1 MKKIILFSVLIIL
14 LCFPNLLLAQENP
27 DAIALV
33 DDQLENNFYEAVKQ
47 RGIENYDKAIVAI
60 QKCIEKEPK
69 NAAFQYELGKNYLSL
84 KNYVDAE
91 NAFKKAVELDNK
103 QRWYWNGLYDVY
115 YQTRD
120 YQKSIP
126 IVEKLIEFD
135 ENMKE
140 DLVSLYMN
148 TNQHGKAFEL
158 LKNMEAKSKLSS
170 TMEFYKLKLQESNAY
185 TKPQKEQLEEAIK
198 KNPKDEQNYIDLIV
212 LYSSFNQEDKAFEVA
227 KQLEK
232 EIPNSDWAH
241 VSLVKFHL
249 NNNDGENASKSMF
262 KVLDNNRMDLK
273 IKHRVFNEFLIFA
286 VKNPTYLKDIDKA
299 IPYFND
305 DKEINVA
312 KEVAK
317 FFWKKNDLEKTVYY
331 FEKGIK
337 KNSDDVEAMELY
349 LEVLI
354 QKQDFQLVTIK
365 AEDYLESFPT
375 QVGFYFYA
383 GLGYNQLKE
392 YKKAK
397 TILENGLDFV
407 VEFNASES
415 GIYNNRFNANFY
427 KQLIISC
434 ENLNDI
440 AKKQVYTNKLKQL
453 QK

>member
-1 MKKIILFSVLIIL
+1 MIKKKHIAFLAFLLFSFGNHL
-14 LCFPNLLLAQENP
+14 FAQDNP

-69 NAAFQYELGKNYLSL
+69 NASFQYELGKNYLSL

-115 YQTRD
+115 YQTKD

-126 IVEKLIEFD
+126 IVEKLVEFD
-135 ENMKE
+135 ANMRE

-148 TNQHGKAFEL
+148 TNQHAKALEL
-158 LKNMEAKSKLSS
+158 LKDMESKSKLTS
-170 TMEFYKLKLQESNAY
+170 TMEYYKLKIQESNAY
-185 TKPQKEQLEEAIK
+185 SKPQKEQLEEAIK
-198 KNPKDEQNYIDLIV
+198 KSPKVEQNYIDLIV
-212 LYSSFNQEDKAFEVA
+212 LYINFNQEDKAFEVA

-232 EIPNSDWAH
+232 EIPNSEWAH

-299 IPYFND
+299 IPYFD
-305 DKEINVA
+305 
-312 KEVAK
+312 
-317 FFWKKNDLEKTVYY
+317 
-331 FEKGIK
+331 KGIK

-354 QKQDFQLVTIK
+354 QKQDFQSVTKK
-365 AEDYLESFPT
+365 AEEYLESFPT

-397 TILENGLDFV
+397 NILENGLDFV
-407 VEFNASES
+407 VEFNPSES
-415 GIYNNRFNANFY
+415 GIYNNRFNVNFY

-434 ENLNDI
+434 ENLNDN
-440 AKKQVYTNKLKQL
+440 AKKETYTNKLKQL

>member
-1 MKKIILFSVLIIL
+1 MAFLLFS
-14 LCFPNLLLAQENP
+14 FGNHLLAQENP

-33 DDQLENNFYEAVKQ
+33 DDQLENNFYEAMKQ

-60 QKCIEKEPK
+60 QKCIEKDPK
-69 NAAFQYELGKNYLSL
+69 NAAFQYELGKNYLSQ

-91 NAFKKAVELDNK
+91 SAFKKAVELDNK

-115 YQTRD
+115 YQTKD

-126 IVEKLIEFD
+126 IVEKLVEFD
-135 ENMKE
+135 ANMNE

-148 TNQHGKAFEL
+148 TNQHGKALDL
-158 LKNMEAKSKLSS
+158 LKDMESKSKLTS
-170 TMEFYKLKLQESNAY
+170 TMEYYKLRIQESNKY
-185 TKPQKEQLEEAIK
+185 SKPQKEQLEEAIK
-198 KNPKDEQNYIDLIV
+198 KNPKVEQNYIDLIV
-212 LYSSFNQEDKAFEVA
+212 LYTSFNQEDKAFEVA

-249 NNNDGENASKSMF
+249 NSNDGENASKSMF
-262 KVLDNNRMDLK
+262 KVLDNDLVDLK

-299 IPYFND
+299 IPYFDND
-305 DKEINVA
+305 REINVA
-312 KEVAK
+312 KELAK
-317 FFWKKNDLEKTVYY
+317 FFWKKDDLEKTVFY
-331 FEKGIK
+331 FDKGLK
-337 KNSDDVEAMELY
+337 KNPEDVEAMELY

-354 QKQDFQLVTIK
+354 QKQDFQLVTRK
-365 AEDYLESFPT
+365 AEDFLESFPT
-375 QVGFYFYA
+375 NVGFYLYA
-383 GLGYNQLKE
+383 GMGYNQLKE

-397 TILENGLDFV
+397 TVLENGLDFV
-407 VEFNASES
+407 VEFNPSES
-415 GIYNNRFNANFY
+415 GMYNNRFNVNFY

-434 ENLNDI
+434 ENLNDN
-440 AKKQVYTNKLKQL
+440 AKVQLYTNKLKQL

>member
-1 MKKIILFSVLIIL
+1 MIKKTHIAFLAFLLFSFGNHL
-14 LCFPNLLLAQENP
+14 FAQENP

-33 DDQLENNFYEAVKQ
+33 DDQLENNFYEAMKQ

-60 QKCIEKEPK
+60 QKCIEKEPT

-91 NAFKKAVELDNK
+91 SAFKKAVELDNK

-115 YQTRD
+115 YQTKD
-120 YQKSIP
+120 FQKSIP

-135 ENMKE
+135 ANMKE

-148 TNQHGKAFEL
+148 TNQHAKAFEL
-158 LKNMEAKSKLSS
+158 LNNMESSSKLTR
-170 TMEFYKLKLQESNAY
+170 TMEFYKLRLLETNKLA
-185 TKPQKEQLEEAIK
+185 KPQKEQLEDAIK
-198 KNPKDEQNYIDLIV
+198 KNPKVEQNYIDLIV
-212 LYSSFNQEDKAFEVA
+212 FYTNLNQEEKAFEVA

-232 EIPNSDWAH
+232 EIPSSDWAH

-262 KVLDNNRMDLK
+262 KVLENDRMDLK

-286 VKNPTYLKDIDKA
+286 VKNSTYLKEIDKA
-299 IPYFND
+299 IPYFDN

-312 KEVAK
+312 KEIAK
-317 FFWKKNDLEKTVYY
+317 FFWKKNDLEKTAYY
-331 FEKGIK
+331 FEKGLK
-337 KNSDDVEAMELY
+337 KNSDDIDAMKLY

-354 QKQDFQLVTIK
+354 QKQDFLLVTK
-365 AEDYLESFPT
+365 KSEEYLESFPT
-375 QVGFYFYA
+375 QSGFYFYA

-397 TILENGLDFV
+397 NNLENGLDFV
-407 VEFNASES
+407 VENPSLE
-415 GIYNNRFNANFY
+415 ANFY

-434 ENLNDI
+434 ENLNDN

>member
-1 MKKIILFSVLIIL
+1 MAFLLFSFGNYL
-14 LCFPNLLLAQENP
+14 FAQENP

-69 NAAFQYELGKNYLSL
+69 NASFQYELGKNYLSL

-91 NAFKKAVELDNK
+91 NAFKKAIELDNK

-115 YQTRD
+115 YQTKD

-135 ENMKE
+135 GNMRE

-148 TNQHGKAFEL
+148 TNQHAKALEL
-158 LKNMEAKSKLSS
+158 LKDMESKSKLTS
-170 TMEFYKLKLQESNAY
+170 TMEFYKLKIQESNAY
-185 TKPQKEQLEEAIK
+185 SKPQKEQLEEAIK
-198 KNPKDEQNYIDLIV
+198 KNPKVEQNYIDLIV
-212 LYSSFNQEDKAFEVA
+212 LYTSFNQEDKAFEVA

-262 KVLDNNRMDLK
+262 KVLDNDRMDLK

-299 IPYFND
+299 IPYFDN

-317 FFWKKNDLEKTVYY
+317 FFWKKNDLEKAVYY
-331 FEKGIK
+331 FEIGIK
-337 KNSDDVEAMELY
+337 KKSDDLEAMELY
-349 LEVLI
+349 LEVLV
-354 QKQDFQLVTIK
+354 QKQDYQLVTKK
-365 AEDYLESFPT
+365 AEDFLESFPT
-375 QVGFYFYA
+375 YVGFYFYA

-397 TILENGLDFV
+397 NILENGLDFV
-407 VEFNASES
+407 VEFNPSES
-415 GIYNNRFNANFY
+415 GIYNNRFNVNFY

-434 ENLNDI
+434 ENLNDN
-440 AKKQVYTNKLKQL
+440 AKKETYTNKLKQL

>member
-1 MKKIILFSVLIIL
+1 MF
-14 LCFPNLLLAQENP
+14 AQENP

-115 YQTRD
+115 YQTKD

-126 IVEKLIEFD
+126 IVEKLVEFD
-135 ENMKE
+135 ANMRE

-148 TNQHGKAFEL
+148 TNQHAKALEL
-158 LKNMEAKSKLSS
+158 LKDMESKSKLTS
-170 TMEFYKLKLQESNAY
+170 TMEYYKLKIQESNAY
-185 TKPQKEQLEEAIK
+185 SKPQKEQLEEAIK
-198 KNPKDEQNYIDLIV
+198 KSPKVEQNYIDLIV
-212 LYSSFNQEDKAFEVA
+212 LYINFNQEDKAFEVA

-232 EIPNSDWAH
+232 EIPNSEWAH

-262 KVLDNNRMDLK
+262 KVLDNDRMDLK

-299 IPYFND
+299 IPYFDN

-317 FFWKKNDLEKTVYY
+317 FFWKKNDLENATKY

-337 KNSDDVEAMELY
+337 RNSNDLEAMELY
-349 LEVLI
+349 LEVLV
-354 QKQDFQLVTIK
+354 QKQDYQYML
-365 AEDYLESFPT
+365 L
-375 QVGFYFYA
+375 
-383 GLGYNQLKE
+383 GLL
-392 YKKAK
+392 
-397 TILENGLDFV
+397 
-407 VEFNASES
+407 
-415 GIYNNRFNANFY
+415 RR
-427 KQLIISC
+427 
-434 ENLNDI
+434 
-440 AKKQVYTNKLKQL
+440 
-453 QK
+453 

>member
-1 MKKIILFSVLIIL
+1 MIKKKHIVLFAFLLFSFGNHL
-14 LCFPNLLLAQENP
+14 FAQENP
-27 DAIALV
+27 DSIALV
-33 DDQLENNFYEAVKQ
+33 EDQLENNFYEAVKQ
-47 RGIENYDKAIVAI
+47 RGIENYDKAIVSI

-91 NAFKKAVELDNK
+91 SAFKKAVELDNK

-115 YQTRD
+115 YQTKD

-135 ENMKE
+135 PNMKE
-140 DLVSLYMN
+140 DLVSLFMN
-148 TNQHGKAFEL
+148 TNQHGKALDL
-158 LKNMEAKSKLSS
+158 LKDMESKSKLTS
-170 TMEFYKLKLQESNAY
+170 TMEFYKLKIQESNNY
-185 TKPQKEQLEEAIK
+185 SKPQKEQLEEAIK
-198 KNPKDEQNYIDLIV
+198 KNPKVEQNYIDLIV
-212 LYSSFNQEDKAFEVA
+212 LYTSFNQEDKAFEVA

-262 KVLDNNRMDLK
+262 KILDNDRMDLK

-286 VKNPTYLKDIDKA
+286 YKNPAYLKDIDKA
-299 IPYFND
+299 IPYFD
-305 DKEINVA
+305 IDREINVA
-312 KEVAK
+312 KELAK
-317 FFWKKNDLEKTVYY
+317 FFWKKNDLDKTAFY
-331 FEKGIK
+331 FEKGLK
-337 KNSDDVEAMELY
+337 KNPEDVDAMELY

-354 QKQDFQLVTIK
+354 QKQDYQLVTRR
-365 AEDYLESFPT
+365 ADDYIESFPT
-375 QVGFYFYA
+375 QADFYFYS

-397 TILENGLDFV
+397 NILENGLDFV
-407 VEFNASES
+407 IENKVLE
-415 GIYNNRFNANFY
+415 ANFY

-434 ENLNDI
+434 ENLNDN
-440 AKKQVYTNKLKQL
+440 AKKELYNNKLKQL

>member
-1 MKKIILFSVLIIL
+1 MAFLLFSFGNHL
-14 LCFPNLLLAQENP
+14 FAQENP
-27 DAIALV
+27 DTIALV

-69 NAAFQYELGKNYLSL
+69 NASFQYELGKNYLSL

-115 YQTRD
+115 YQTKD

-135 ENMKE
+135 ANMKE

-148 TNQHGKAFEL
+148 TNQHAKALEL
-158 LKNMEAKSKLSS
+158 LKDMESKSKLTS
-170 TMEFYKLKLQESNAY
+170 TMEFYKLKIQESNAY
-185 TKPQKEQLEEAIK
+185 SKPQKEQLEEAIT
-198 KNPKDEQNYIDLIV
+198 KNPKVEQNYIDLIV
-212 LYSSFNQEDKAFEVA
+212 LYTSFNQEDKAFEVA

-262 KVLDNNRMDLK
+262 KVLGNDHIDLK

-299 IPYFND
+299 IPYFDN

-312 KEVAK
+312 KELAK
-317 FFWKKNDLEKTVYY
+317 FFWKKNDLEKTAYY

-337 KNSDDVEAMELY
+337 RNSDDVEAMELY

-354 QKQDFQLVTIK
+354 QKQDFQLVTKK
-365 AEDYLESFPT
+365 AEEYLESFPT
-375 QVGFYFYA
+375 QSGFYFYA
-383 GLGYNQLKE
+383 GLGYNKLKE
-392 YKKAK
+392 FKKAK
-397 TILENGLDFV
+397 STLENGLDFV
-407 VEFNASES
+407 VENQPLE
-415 GIYNNRFNANFY
+415 ANFY

-434 ENLNDI
+434 ENLNDN

>member
-1 MKKIILFSVLIIL
+1 MIKKIHIAFLAFLLFSFGNHL
-14 LCFPNLLLAQENP
+14 FAQENP

-33 DDQLENNFYEAVKQ
+33 DDQLENNFYEAMKQ

-60 QKCIEKEPK
+60 QKCIEKEPT

-84 KNYVDAE
+84 KNYVNAE
-91 NAFKKAVELDNK
+91 SAFKKAVELDNK

-115 YQTRD
+115 YQTKD
-120 YQKSIP
+120 FQKSIP

-135 ENMKE
+135 ANMKE

-148 TNQHGKAFEL
+148 TNQHAKAFEL
-158 LKNMEAKSKLSS
+158 LNNMESSSKLTR
-170 TMEFYKLKLQESNAY
+170 TMEFYKLRLLERNKLA
-185 TKPQKEQLEEAIK
+185 KPQKEQLEDAIK
-198 KNPKDEQNYIDLIV
+198 KNPKVEQNYIDLIV
-212 LYSSFNQEDKAFEVA
+212 FYTNLNQEEKAFEVA

-232 EIPNSDWAH
+232 EIPSSDWAH

-262 KVLDNNRMDLK
+262 KVLENDRMDLK

-286 VKNPTYLKDIDKA
+286 VKNSTYLKEIDKA
-299 IPYFND
+299 IPYFDN

-317 FFWKKNDLEKTVYY
+317 FFWKKNDLEKTAYY
-331 FEKGIK
+331 LEKALK
-337 KNSDDVEAMELY
+337 KNLDDIDAMELY

-354 QKQDFQLVTIK
+354 QKQDFQLVTK
-365 AEDYLESFPT
+365 KSEEYLESFPT
-375 QVGFYFYA
+375 QSGFYFYA

-397 TILENGLDFV
+397 NNLENGLDFV
-407 VEFNASES
+407 VENPSLE
-415 GIYNNRFNANFY
+415 ANFY

-434 ENLNDI
+434 ENLNDN